1 MRDLRVLELAGS
13 IAGAYCGRLFTT
25 SGADVVLVEPPDG
38 APVRSMGPW
47 ITDARRGER
56 RSALH
61 EYLDA
66 GKRSVAID
74 LASSAGDAALAWAD
88 LVIVSA
94 NGDVEAVTELRE
106 RVARLSPATVVVALS
121 GFGRTGPYS
130 TWRTSPLVDW
140 ASGGYLYL
148 NGEPDREPL
157 QGGGP
162 WASMLAGA
170 TAAVGAQAALFE
182 RTVTGEGQLVD
193 VGTMEAIAAG
203 HQWTLTMYTHIGV
216 VKKRWGLRFGE
227 SFHPMGMYQ
236 CRDAWIMIG
245 AASREQWERLCLA
258 TDSPEL
264 LLDEDLYAPAA
275 RFERAEEIDA
285 QLQPWM
291 SARTA
296 DDAVAALQ
304 ANRVPA
310 SKVLDFAQVLES
322 EHLAARDF
330 WAARPDIGP
339 TARMPR
345 APFRL
350 DPGPLDSGGQPA
362 PALGADTAAFTEQL
376 RRDLPRSLPV
386 IELSK
391 TRMLEFTLAWAGP
404 LAGRVLADLGAQ
416 VLKVEHPA
424 SRGLGTTGKAS
435 QIGGSS
441 DWKWG
446 TLPNPQ
452 IRAEVF
458 PSADPGDHWWNRMGV
473 WNKMNRGKRSL
484 CIDAKTDYGKDVL
497 GRLVARAD
505 VLVHN
510 YTPRGAA
517 SLGIDAASLA
527 RHNERIASV
536 AMSGYGETGPMASH
550 SSYGPIL
557 EACGGLDE
565 ATGYIGEGP
574 MRLGLAFP
582 DAVGGMHG
590 AFAILATLWERAAT
604 GHAVHVDLSQL
615 ETLLSL
621 VGDGVLATSV
631 SGRPPLRHGNRSDD
645 YAPQGVYR
653 CEGDDTWVAVT
664 VGSDDEWHRLVDL
677 TGDDSLASIRDAT
690 VVDRFARHDEIDE
703 AIRRWTERVC
713 PGVAAAQLQAIG
725 IAACPVF
732 SNKDLVEDEHLRAR
746 EFMVEWDQA
755 DVGRARFPGYPIHFE
770 RMKAVVRGAP
780 ALGADN
786 AATLADLGYD
796 DHAIARMVAEEVIFD
811 RPPQ

>member
-1 MRDLRVLELAGS
+1 MRDLRVLEIAGS
-13 IAGAYCGRLFTT
+13 VAGSYCGRLFRTV
-25 SGADVVLVEPPDG
+25 GADVVLVESPLG
-38 APVRSMGPW
+38 APTRSMGPW
-47 ITDARRGER
+47 IAGAER
-56 RSALH
+56 RSARH
-61 EYLDA
+61 EFLDS
-66 GKRSVAID
+66 GKRSVTLD
-74 LASSAGDAALAWAD
+74 LAGADGDVALAWAD
-88 LVIVSA
+88 LVIVST
-94 NGDVEAVTELRE
+94 NGDVESVVALRE
-106 RVARLSPATVVVALS
+106 RIGRLNPAAVVVALS
-121 GFGRTGPYS
+121 GFGLTGPYA
-130 TWRTSPLVDW
+130 TWRNSSLVDW

-162 WASMLAGA
+162 WASIVAAA

-182 RTVTGEGQLVD
+182 RTVTGRGQLVD
-193 VGTMEAIAAG
+193 IGAMEAVAAG
-203 HQWTLTMYTHIGV
+203 HQWTITMYTHIGV

-227 SFHPMGMYQ
+227 SFHPMGMYRCQ
-236 CRDAWIMIG
+236 DAWIMIG
-245 AASREQWERLCLA
+245 AASREQWERLCLT
-258 TDSPEL
+258 TDTAEL
-264 LLDEDLYAPAA
+264 LIDEDLFAPAA
-275 RFERAEEIDA
+275 RFERAEEIDS

-296 DDAVAALQ
+296 DEAVDALQ

-310 SKVLDFAQVLES
+310 SKVVDFAQVLES

-330 WAARPDIGP
+330 WAARPDIAA

-350 DPGPLDSGGQPA
+350 DNGPPDSGGQPA
-362 PALGADTAAFTEQL
+362 PALGADTAAFIEQAL
-376 RRDLPRSLPV
+376 STHVRALPV
-386 IELSK
+386 VDL
-391 TRMLEFTLAWAGP
+391 TGLRVLEFSIAWAGP
-404 LAGRVLADLGAQ
+404 LTGRILADLGAH

-458 PSADPGDHWWNRMGV
+458 PSADPGERWWNRMGV

-484 CIDAKTDYGKDVL
+484 CIDLKTDDGRRIL
-497 GRLVARAD
+497 GELVARAD

-517 SLGIDAASLA
+517 SLGIDAPSLSA
-527 RHNERIASV
+527 HNERIVSV
-536 AMSGYGETGPMASH
+536 AMTGYGETGPMASH

-557 EACGGLDE
+557 EAAGGLDE
-565 ATGYIGEGP
+565 ATGYIGAGP
-574 MRLGLAFP
+574 MRLGIAFP
-582 DAVGGMHG
+582 DVVGGLHG
-590 AFAILATLWERAAT
+590 AFAVLTMLWERAAT
-604 GHAVHVDLSQL
+604 GRSQHVDLSQL

-631 SGRPPLRHGNRSDD
+631 SGHSPARHGNRSEDD
-645 YAPQGVYR
+645 APQGVYR
-653 CEGDDTWVAVT
+653 CEGDDAWVAVT
-664 VGSDDEWHRLVDL
+664 VASDDEWHRVVDL
-677 TGDDSLASIRDAT
+677 LDDPELGPIRHATLAE
-690 VVDRFARHDEIDE
+690 RFAHHDQIDV
-703 AIRRWTERVC
+703 AIGRWTDGLRA
-713 PGVAAAQLQAIG
+713 GAAAALLQAIG
-725 IAACPVF
+725 VAACPAF
-732 SNKDLVEDEHLRAR
+732 TNKDLVDDEHLRAR
-746 EFMVEWDQA
+746 GFIVEWDQA

-770 RMKAVVRGAP
+770 HGKKVVRGAP

-796 DHAIARMVAEEVIFD
+796 DAAIARLADADVISD

>member
-1 MRDLRVLELAGS
+1 MRSLHVLEIAGS
-13 IAGAYCGRLFTT
+13 IAGAYCGRLFATT
-25 SGADVVLVEPPDG
+25 GADVVLVESPDG
-38 APVRSMGPW
+38 APVRRSAPW
-47 ITDARRGER
+47 IDTPHGER
-56 RSALH
+56 RSAPH

-66 GKRSVAID
+66 AKRSATFD
-74 LASSAGDAALAWAD
+74 LAGADGDAALAWAD
-88 LVIVSA
+88 LVIVSV
-94 NGDVEAVTELRE
+94 NGDVDSATELHRRIDE
-106 RVARLSPATVVVALS
+106 LNPAAVVVAVS
-121 GFGRTGPYS
+121 GFGLSGPYA
-130 TWRTSPLVDW
+130 TWRTSPLVEW
-140 ASGGYLYL
+140 AAGGYLYL

-162 WASMLAGA
+162 WASMVTGA
-170 TAAVGAQAALFE
+170 TAAVGAQAALLE
-182 RTVTGEGQLVD
+182 RTVSGVGQLVD
-193 VGTMEAIAAG
+193 VGAMEAVAAG
-203 HQWTLTMYTHIGV
+203 HQWSLTMYTHIGA

-227 SFHPMGMYQ
+227 SFHPMGMYR

-258 TDSPEL
+258 TDTAEL
-264 LLDEDLYAPAA
+264 LIDEELYAPAA

-291 SARTA
+291 SEHGA
-296 DDAVAALQ
+296 DEAVEILQ

-310 SKVLDFAQVLES
+310 SKVLDFVQVLDS
-322 EHLAARDF
+322 EQLASRGF
-330 WAARPDIGP
+330 WAGRPDIAP

-350 DPGPLDSGGQPA
+350 DNDDVGRPA
-362 PALGADTAAFTEQL
+362 PALGADTEAFLAEARGAVGTA
-376 RRDLPRSLPV
+376 RPPMAVVDLARAHV
-386 IELSK
+386 V
-391 TRMLEFTLAWAGP
+391 EFSIAWAGP
-404 LAGRVLADLGAQ
+404 LTGRILADLGAH
-416 VLKVEHPA
+416 VVKVEHPA

-441 DWKWG
+441 AWKWG

-484 CIDAKTDYGKDVL
+484 CIDAKTPDGKDVL
-497 GRLVARAD
+497 AKLVERAD
-505 VLVHN
+505 VVVHN

-517 SLGIDAASLA
+517 SLGIDADSLA
-527 RHNERIASV
+527 RHNDRIVSV
-536 AMSGYGETGPMASH
+536 AMTGYGETGPMASH

-582 DAVGGMHG
+582 DAVGGLHG
-590 AFAILATLWERAAT
+590 AFAVLTALWERAES
-604 GHAVHVDLSQL
+604 GRSVHVDLSQL

-621 VGDGVLATSV
+621 VGDGVLASSV
-631 SGRPPLRHGNRSDD
+631 SGTAPARHGNRSDD

-653 CEGDDTWVAVT
+653 GEGDDTWLALTVT
-664 VGSDDEWHRLVDL
+664 TDDDWRALVDL
-677 TGDDSLASIRDAT
+677 LADDDVARLRDASIG
-690 VVDRFARHDEIDE
+690 
-703 AIRRWTERVC
+703 ERVAEHDRIDAAIARWSASLP
-713 PGVAAAQLQAIG
+713 PGVAAARLQAAG
-725 IAACPVF
+725 VAACPAF

-746 EFMVEWDQA
+746 GFIVEWDQA

-770 RMKAVVRGAP
+770 RMKPVVRGAP

-786 AATLADLGYD
+786 ATTLAELGYD
-796 DHAIARMVAEEVIFD
+796 AAAIARMAAAEVIFD
-811 RPPQ
+811 RPPA